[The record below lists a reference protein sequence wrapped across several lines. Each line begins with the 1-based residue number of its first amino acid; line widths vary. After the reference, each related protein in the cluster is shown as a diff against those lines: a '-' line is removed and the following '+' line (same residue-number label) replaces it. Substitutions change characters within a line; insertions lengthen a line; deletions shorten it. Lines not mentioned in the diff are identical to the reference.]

1 MGLHEFRIL
10 SHFLSAHG
18 GRLYTTK
25 DRQTASHPERLEI
38 ITPFLILGFDL
49 CPRPPRIS
57 LIGLADLLWSAPT
70 CDPSS

>member
-1 MGLHEFRIL
+1 MGLHEFRIHT
-10 SHFLSAHG
+10 HFSRRG
-18 GRLYTTK
+18 GRLTTK
-25 DRQTASHPERLEI
+25 DRQTQTASHSERLEI

-57 LIGLADLLWSAPT
+57 LIGLADLEWSAPT